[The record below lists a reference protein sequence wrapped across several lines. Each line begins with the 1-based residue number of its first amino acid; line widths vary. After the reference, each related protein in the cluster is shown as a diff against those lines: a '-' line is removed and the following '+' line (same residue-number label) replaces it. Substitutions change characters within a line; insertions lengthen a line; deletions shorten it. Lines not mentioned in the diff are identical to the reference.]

1 MKTTRAVWSIAY
13 RCRRPPLFLSPFLHR
28 SAVLR
33 PGILRERPKRCHIL
47 NIYYPPGMA
56 PNNRPYNRCVPVH
69 GTRRAVGYYGLN
81 AVCAIVVHR
90 CRDISS
96 VDGPGLRQ
104 AFCSFLPRTH
114 VLERFRR
121 QYLCQAEVRRR
132 LLGRTLFA
140 DRPLSRWAVRPQLGW
155 EDLSEEGHPT
165 KNFGGGE
172 GLQVDKSRCRRNR
185 RCTPYVKCH
194 SDGKMNGETST
205 GWIFIIPFKK
215 PCRGETS

>member
-1 MKTTRAVWSIAY
+1 MPCAGSPLSVERYPVCRWSW
-13 RCRRPPLFLSPFLHR
+13 CHSGVSDLSPTHACSRASSPSVHR
-28 SAVLR
+28 SDR
-33 PGILRERPKRCHIL
+33 PGI
-47 NIYYPPGMA
+47 
-56 PNNRPYNRCVPVH
+56 
-69 GTRRAVGYYGLN
+69 
-81 AVCAIVVHR
+81 
-90 CRDISS
+90 S
-96 VDGPGLRQ
+96 
-104 AFCSFLPRTH
+104 
-114 VLERFRR
+114 
-121 QYLCQAEVRRR
+121 AEVRRR
-132 LLGRTLFA
+132 LLGRSPSA
-140 DRPLSRWAVRPQLGW
+140 DPRLPRGAVRPQLGR